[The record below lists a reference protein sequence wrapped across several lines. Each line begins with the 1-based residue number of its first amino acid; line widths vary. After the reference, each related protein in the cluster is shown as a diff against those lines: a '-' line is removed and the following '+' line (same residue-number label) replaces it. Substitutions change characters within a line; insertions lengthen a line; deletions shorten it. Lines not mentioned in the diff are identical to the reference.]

1 MDLVPERAAEPVLQH
16 PEVTTGAPAGR
27 PEASSTDRRA
37 AAVAAL
43 ERHLGHAFRDPDLL
57 ERALTHAS
65 AGDGA
70 RAVRHN
76 ERLEF
81 LGDRVLNLMT
91 AERLMELY
99 PAAREGELSKL
110 MHGLI
115 NRDACARVAEAI
127 GLPAALRLA
136 GGESKRGGRANPTI
150 LGDAC
155 EALLAALY
163 LDAGLEKT
171 RSVFADIWAPQFDAV
186 SASGLGNPKSDLQ
199 EWAAARQ
206 MATPRYLVIDR
217 QGPDHA
223 PLFTVELS
231 LGDLAPVQATGR
243 SRQEAEK
250 AAAQALLATVSRS

>member
-1 MDLVPERAAEPVLQH
+1 MDLVPGRSAEPVLQH
-16 PEVTTGAPAGR
+16 PEVTADAPADR
-27 PEASSTDRRA
+27 PQASSTDRRA

-43 ERHLGHAFRDPDLL
+43 EQHLGYAFSDRDLL

-70 RAVRHN
+70 RGVRHN

-150 LGDAC
+150 LGDAS

-163 LDAGLEKT
+163 LDAGLAVARE
-171 RSVFADIWAPQFDAV
+171 VFARIWAPEFESVQVAG
-186 SASGLGNPKSDLQ
+186 APNPKSELQ
-199 EWAAARQ
+199 EWAAARKLAQ
-206 MATPRYLVIDR
+206 PAYRVVGRT
-217 QGPDHA
+217 GPDHA
-223 PLFTVELS
+223 PLFTVEVS
-231 LGDLAPVQATGR
+231 VEGLGEIQAKGR

-250 AAAQALLATVSRS
+250 TAAETMLQREARS